1 MKSGNLFFVRFLRN
15 ALYSGFGSEKDGL
28 FLTRVSLFNSFS
40 LLSSGSLILFGFQQ
54 AFANDQ
60 YVIGIFELAL
70 GVLIIFNAILFRFS
84 KDIDAARHILS
95 FAVFV
100 VLLFLLI
107 TGGIEG
113 TGILW
118 FLMFPGAVFFLNG
131 KRQGLLWMV
140 CLYLASVAV
149 VVLEVAGVL
158 NTAYS
163 FLAIRQMFFVMGIIT
178 ALVYVYENKRE
189 SDERIIEQ
197 RTMEFSVILEHLPVG
212 IMLARVST
220 GEIVSV
226 NNAASDILG
235 AVRNEKTTKAF
246 EFIREDGSPYPGD
259 ELPLSVTLNTGAPAT
274 RSDVFVRHKDGAQV
288 ALKITRSDILGA
300 VRNEKTTKAFEFIR
314 EDGSPY
320 PGDELPLSVTLN
332 TGAPAARSDVFVRH
346 KDGAQ
351 VALKITSV
359 PVKNDV
365 GRLESVIVVIV
376 DMTKEHELDR
386 MKTEFVSVAS
396 HQLQAPLAGI
406 RLFTEMFMEE
416 KNTNLTSEQR
426 DFAKQIYLNT
436 DRMVDL
442 VQDLL
447 NVARIEGGVRFV
459 VVRKPVDAMYL
470 AETAVREMRIM
481 ADAKKIKLETVF
493 EVHGSVIVE
502 ADESK
507 IRQAFQNL
515 INNAIKYSSE
525 GGVVTVGC
533 DKPTREKITFF
544 VRDTGVGIP
553 KLQQRK
559 IFEKFFRADNV
570 VAAEIEGTGL
580 GLYIVKA
587 IIERHGGKIWFES
600 EEGKG
605 TTFRFTLPV
614 EG

>member
-288 ALKITRSDILGA
+288 ALKIT
-300 VRNEKTTKAFEFIR
+300 
-314 EDGSPY
+314 
-320 PGDELPLSVTLN
+320 
-332 TGAPAARSDVFVRH
+332 
-346 KDGAQ
+346 
-351 VALKITSV
+351 SV